1 MPLLLDVCLISDSTG
16 AIFVLAFLRLP
27 AAAVWNEIALCGF
40 PVELEI
46 K

>member
-27 AAAVWNEIALCGF
+27 AAAVWNEALCGF